1 MRSYDKSII
10 IEFLQDW
17 IQSTERI
24 VGAALKR
31 NRVKF
36 SDNTQAN
43 IRIRIVQN
51 LKDSVSLEFYFRD
64 ALRFVDMGA
73 GRGYHKG
80 TKIGR
85 TTPSTILR
93 RKKKIL
99 NKPLYSRL
107 AGLQEGVAIT
117 IIEEFTAQLVN
128 TNPDGN

>member
-1 MRSYDKSII
+1 MRTYDKSAII
-10 IEFLQDW
+10 DFIRDW

-36 SDNTQAN
+36 SDNTKAN
-43 IRIRIVQN
+43 IRIRIVDN
-51 LKDSVSLEFYFRD
+51 LKNNLSLEFYFRD

-73 GRGYHKG
+73 GKGYHKG

-85 TTPSTILR
+85 TTINTVLR
-93 RKKKIL
+93 KKKKIL

-107 AGLQEGVAIT
+107 ARLQEGVIFS
-117 IIEEFTAQLVN
+117 IIEEFTAELQTTTQN
-128 TNPDGN
+128 AN